1 MSWLFMYVGFATRR
15 EPVADPNGGG
25 GSACEV
31 PVNRVKGYQ
40 KETVFGRAGSCTAL
54 APAWVGV
61 GSACEVV
68 VAGALPRRR
77 NSSFAIASS
86 PATAA
91 PGGQSDTAALNSLR
105 ASPLSLA
112 ASCNSPR

>member
-15 EPVADPNGGG
+15 EPVADPLLRYVVVECAISAGCACEVVGGG

-31 PVNRVKGYQ
+31 PVNPVKGYQ

-61 GSACEVV
+61 GSVCEVV
-68 VAGALPRRR
+68 VVGAFPRRR

-91 PGGQSDTAALNSLR
+91 PG
-105 ASPLSLA
+105 
-112 ASCNSPR
+112 